1 MHCTR
6 SAICIII
13 TYNLSSNRIILSVKK
28 VFSRRT
34 RLHYI
39 AFTIYVVRIIAFAYD
54 VCVCLL
60 RVYVD
65 VYICACVCTYMRL
78 YVYNSYKL
86 G

>member
-13 TYNLSSNRIILSVKK
+13 TYNLSSDRIILSVKK
-28 VFSRRT
+28 VFSSGT

-54 VCVCLL
+54 
-60 RVYVD
+60 
-65 VYICACVCTYMRL
+65 ACVRVWFFC
-78 YVYNSYKL
+78 VYNMCVYMCEYAYAIL
-86 G
+86 RLQFV